1 MTSPAEAIREAAL
14 WLADA
19 QVPSPAADA
28 RSLLLH
34 VTGTEPAGLLGLR
47 SLTPQQLEEFRA
59 LVRRRAQRI
68 PLQHLTG
75 RAWFRNVEL
84 AVGPGVFSPRPETE
98 LVAGAAI
105 DEAKRLPEPLVIEL
119 CAGSGAISAAVLDE
133 VPGVRLVAIERE
145 PDALAWLRRNLA
157 GTPAEIIAADLRDP
171 QPGLAGRAD
180 VVVVNPPYVPLAD
193 RERLDPEVR
202 DHDPATALFAGD
214 DGLELMP
221 AVIAAA
227 SRLLRGGGL
236 VVIEHGD
243 EQADACLQLLAAG
256 GFSDGQSHRDLTGR
270 PRFVTG
276 RAMTGWNGGSD
287 VESR

>member
-180 VVVVNPPYVPLAD
+180 VVVVNPPYVPLVD

-202 DHDPATALFAGD
+202 EHDPATALYAGD

-221 AVIAAA
+221 EVIAAA

-243 EQADACLQLLAAG
+243 EQADACRQLLVAG

>member
-145 PDALAWLRRNLA
+145 PEALVWLRRNLA

-236 VVIEHGD
+236 VVVEHGD
-243 EQADACLQLLAAG
+243 EQADACRQLLVAG

-276 RAMTGWNGGSD
+276 RAMTGWNDGSD